1 VTDGQGERPAE
12 PGAPGEP
19 EDQAGP
25 GSGPSAGPTEPG
37 PPANEPEDR
46 AGPGGGPPS
55 EPGGGPPSE
64 PAGPGAPGGE
74 PADQAGPGSGPSA
87 RPVTASGA
95 PEAAP
100 KKPGITIGGLAK
112 PGGGPRSVIMRIGL
126 ILVAALILATIGVG
140 GYTVISHLTGKGT
153 PNVSATATPTPS
165 ASAEPYYT
173 YNDSKNQFS
182 IDVPTD
188 WSQRIQTASP
198 NPNIYLL
205 VGPPAPY
212 PNEDY
217 VAVGIFR
224 LPQVLNAGD
233 MIPFKTYIVNNFLTA
248 DANIASQ
255 NPVTSRNLAGWAF
268 VWSAPSAKPTVIS
281 GAYFLMD
288 GDRMIVVEL
297 QVQPAT
303 DTQSFLSLTPIW
315 NHMAASLTSFYP
327 IPSSGGTPSTSSPA
341 ASPSH

>member
-1 VTDGQGERPAE
+1 VSDGQGERPAE
-12 PGAPGEP
+12 PATPGEP
-19 EDQAGP
+19 EDQAAP
-25 GSGPSAGPTEPG
+25 ASGA
-37 PPANEPEDR
+37 
-46 AGPGGGPPS
+46 
-55 EPGGGPPSE
+55 PSE
-64 PAGPGAPGGE
+64 PASGAPPE
-74 PADQAGPGSGPSA
+74 PASGAPPEPASGAPPEPASGAPPEPASGAPPEPARASA

-100 KKPGITIGGLAK
+100 RKPGITIGGLAK

-126 ILVAALILATIGVG
+126 ILVAVLILATIGVG
-140 GYTVISHLTGKGT
+140 GYTVISHLTGKGGGT
-153 PNVSATATPTPS
+153 PTVATTATPTPT
-165 ASAEPYYT
+165 ASGEGYYT

-198 NPNIYLL
+198 NPNIFLL

-217 VAVGIFR
+217 VAVGIFP

-303 DTQSFLSLTPIW
+303 DTQSFLSLTPTW
-315 NHMAASLTSFYP
+315 NHMASTLTSYYP
-327 IPSSGGTPSTSSPA
+327 IPSSAGTPPGSTPA